1 MIISLDALNRRH
13 WLMLDKTA
21 QDWRAERANLGIESR
36 AFINGRYQDALA
48 GETRATVNPA
58 NGQRLADVANCG
70 VEDAD
75 RAVEVARAVFESGV
89 WASMAPADRK
99 MVLVR
104 WAELIEDH
112 ANEIALLEC
121 LDVGKPIADTTGV
134 DVPAA
139 ARTIRWSGEAID
151 KVYDQISPAP
161 SDCLALVQRLPLGVV
176 AAIVPWNFPLS
187 TTAWKLAPSLA
198 TGNSVILKPASSTP
212 LSALRIA
219 GLASEAGLPDGVL
232 QVLPGPG
239 GSLGRHLALHDDI
252 DGLTFTGST
261 EVGKQLMQYSGESN
275 LKRTFLELG
284 GKSPNIVF
292 ADSNLE
298 KAAMFAAIAV
308 FYNCGQTCTAGT
320 RLIVEDSIREQ
331 FVEMVVEQST
341 KWMPGDP
348 LDPATTMGPMI
359 DAGQLK
365 IVADYVD
372 IGKEEGASLMA
383 GGKQVMA
390 ASGGCF
396 HEPTIFDGVNNSMR
410 IAQEEIFGP
419 VMSVIGFKDAEEAVA
434 IANDSIYGLA
444 GAVWSNN
451 INTAHK
457 VAAAVRVGTMGI
469 NNYFGGDITVPFG
482 GFKQSGNGR
491 DKSMHA
497 FDDYTELKTTWI
509 EFD

>member
-1 MIISLDALNRRH
+1 
-13 WLMLDKTA
+13 MLDKTT
-21 QDWRAERANLGIESR
+21 QDWQSLAENLEIEAR
-36 AFINGRYQDALA
+36 AFVNGQYRDALA
-48 GETRATVNPA
+48 GETRATMNPA
-58 NGQRLADVANCG
+58 NGEKIADVANCG
-70 VEDAD
+70 TEDAD
-75 RAVEVARAVFESGV
+75 HAVGVARSTFESGI

-112 ANEIALLEC
+112 AEEIALLEC
-121 LDVGKPIADTTGV
+121 LDVGKPIGDTTGV

-151 KVYDQISPAP
+151 KVYDEISPAP
-161 SDCLALVQRLPLGVV
+161 ADCLALVQRLPLGVV

-198 TGNSVILKPASSTP
+198 TGNSVILKPASNTP

-219 GLASEAGLPDGVL
+219 GLASEAGLPDGAL

-261 EVGKQLMQYSGESN
+261 EVGKKLMQYSGESN

-298 KAAMFAAIAV
+298 KAATFAAIAV
-308 FYNCGQTCTAGT
+308 FYNGGQTCTAGT
-320 RLIVEDSIREQ
+320 RLIVEESIREQ
-331 FVEMVVEQST
+331 FVEMVIEKSQG
-341 KWMPGDP
+341 WMPGDP
-348 LDPATTMGPMI
+348 LDPATAMGPMI
-359 DAGQLK
+359 DAAQLK
-365 IVADYVD
+365 TVADYVD
-372 IGKEEGASLMA
+372 IGREEGASLMA
-383 GGKQVMA
+383 GGSQVMA
-390 ASGGCF
+390 DSGGCYY
-396 HEPTIFDGVNNSMR
+396 EPTIFDSVNNRMR

-419 VMSVIGFKDAEEAVA
+419 VMSVIGFREAEEAVA

-491 DKSMHA
+491 DKSIHA
-497 FDDYTELKTTWI
+497 FNDYTELKTTWI
-509 EFD
+509 EFE

>member
-1 MIISLDALNRRH
+1 
-13 WLMLDKTA
+13 MLEKTV
-21 QDWRAERANLGIESR
+21 QDWRSLAAALEIEGR
-36 AFINGRYQDALA
+36 AFINGRYQDALS
-48 GETRATVNPA
+48 GETRATLSP
-58 NGQRLADVANCG
+58 GDGRKLAEVANCG
-70 VEDAD
+70 IEDAD
-75 RAVEVARAVFESGV
+75 QAVGIARAAFASGV
-89 WASMAPADRK
+89 WANMAPADRK

-104 WAELIEDH
+104 WAELIEDN
-112 ANEIALLEC
+112 ADEIALLEC
-121 LDVGKPIADTTGV
+121 LDVGKPISDTTAV
-134 DVPAA
+134 DVPSAV
-139 ARTIRWSGEAID
+139 RTIRWSGEAID
-151 KVYDQISPAP
+151 KVYDEISPTPAN
-161 SDCLALVQRLPLGVV
+161 CLALVQRLPLGVV

-198 TGNSVILKPASSTP
+198 TGNSVILKPASNTP

-239 GSLGRHLALHDDI
+239 GSLGRHLALHNDI

-261 EVGKQLMQYSGESN
+261 EVGKQLMRFSGESN

-292 ADSNLE
+292 ADANLQ
-298 KAAMFAAIAV
+298 KAAAYAAVAV
-308 FYNCGQTCTAGT
+308 FYNGGQTCTAGT
-320 RLIVEDSIREQ
+320 RLIVEESIRER
-331 FVEMVVEQST
+331 FVEMVIASSRD
-341 KWMPGDP
+341 WMPGDP
-348 LDPATTMGPMI
+348 LHPATRMGPMI
-359 DAGQLK
+359 DAAQLRT
-365 IVADYVD
+365 VTDYVD
-372 IGKEEGASLMA
+372 IGRREGASLVA
-383 GGKQVMA
+383 GGNRVMA
-390 ASGGCF
+390 ESGGCYY
-396 HEPTIFDGVNNSMR
+396 EPTIFDGVNNSMR
-410 IAQEEIFGP
+410 ISREEIFGP
-419 VMSVIGFKDAEEAVA
+419 VMSVIGFKNAEEAVA

-469 NNYFGGDITVPFG
+469 NNYFGGDMTVPFG

-497 FDDYTELKTTWI
+497 FNDYTELKTTWI

>member
-1 MIISLDALNRRH
+1 
-13 WLMLDKTA
+13 MLDKTIK
-21 QDWRAERANLGIESR
+21 DWSSDAAALEIEGR
-36 AFINGRYQDALA
+36 AFIDGQYRDALS
-48 GETRATVNPA
+48 GETRTTMSPA
-58 NGQRLADVANCG
+58 NGRDLADVAVCG
-70 VEDAD
+70 TEDAD
-75 RAVEVARAVFESGV
+75 RAVVVARSAFESGV
-89 WASMAPADRK
+89 WAAMAPADRK
-99 MVLVR
+99 TVLVR
-104 WAELIEDH
+104 WAQLIEDH
-112 ANEIALLEC
+112 ADEIALLEC
-121 LDVGKPIADTTGV
+121 LDAGKPITDTSGG

-151 KVYDQISPAP
+151 KVYDQVAPTPAN
-161 SDCLALVQRLPLGVV
+161 CLALVQRLPLGVV
-176 AAIVPWNFPLS
+176 AAIVPWNFPLT

-198 TGNSVILKPASSTP
+198 TGNSVILKPASNTP
-212 LSALRIA
+212 LTALRIA

-239 GSLGRHLALHDDI
+239 GSLGRHLALHQDI

-261 EVGKQLMQYSGESN
+261 EVGKQLMQYAGQSN

-292 ADSNLE
+292 ADANLE
-298 KAAMFAAIAV
+298 KAAAFAAIAV
-308 FYNCGQTCTAGT
+308 FFNGGQTCTAGT
-320 RLIVEDSIREQ
+320 RLIVEDGIRER
-331 FVEMVVEQST
+331 FVDMVIAQSK
-341 KWMPGDP
+341 KWMPGNP

-359 DAGQLK
+359 DAGQLQT
-365 IVADYVD
+365 VANYVAV
-372 IGKEEGASLMA
+372 GQEEGASLVA
-383 GGKQVMA
+383 GGKQIMLD
-390 ASGGCF
+390 SGGSY
-396 HEPTIFDGVNNSMR
+396 HEPTIFNDVDNGMR
-410 IAQEEIFGP
+410 IAREEIFGP

-469 NNYFGGDITVPFG
+469 NNYFGGDMTVPFG

-497 FDDYTELKTTWI
+497 FDDYTELKTIWI
-509 EFD
+509 ELD

>member
-1 MIISLDALNRRH
+1 
-13 WLMLDKTA
+13 MLDKTK
-21 QDWRAERANLGIESR
+21 QDWAALAADLEIEGR
-36 AFINGRYQDALA
+36 AFINGRYENALS
-48 GETRATVNPA
+48 GETRETVCP
-58 NGQRLADVANCG
+58 GDGHKLADVANCG

-75 RAVEVARAVFESGV
+75 HAVGIARRAFESGV
-89 WASMAPADRK
+89 WTNMAPADRK

-104 WAELIEDH
+104 WAELIDDH
-112 ANEIALLEC
+112 ADEIALLEC

-134 DVPAA
+134 DVPSAV
-139 ARTIRWSGEAID
+139 RTIRWSGEAID
-151 KVYDQISPAP
+151 KVYDEIPP
-161 SDCLALVQRLPLGVV
+161 TPDDTLALVQRLPLGVV

-187 TTAWKLAPSLA
+187 TTAWKLAPALA
-198 TGNSVILKPASSTP
+198 TGNSVILKPASNTP

-219 GLASEAGLPDGVL
+219 ALASEAGLPDGVL

-239 GSLGRHLALHDDI
+239 GSLGKHLSLHEDI

-261 EVGKQLMQYSGESN
+261 EIGKQLMRYSGESN

-292 ADSNLE
+292 ADANLD
-298 KAAMFAAIAV
+298 KAATFAAIAV
-308 FYNCGQTCTAGT
+308 FYNGGQTCTAGT
-320 RLIVEDSIREQ
+320 RLIVENSVREQ
-331 FVEMVVEQST
+331 FVELVAEKSQA
-341 KWMPGDP
+341 WMPGDP

-359 DAGQLK
+359 DAAQLK
-365 IVADYVD
+365 TVADYVG
-372 IGKEEGASLMA
+372 IGQEEGASLVF

-390 ASGGCF
+390 DSGGCY
-396 HEPTIFDGVNNSMR
+396 HEPTVFDGVNNDMR

-419 VMSVIGFKDAEEAVA
+419 VLSVIGFDDAEQAVR

-451 INTAHK
+451 INIAHK

>member
-1 MIISLDALNRRH
+1 
-13 WLMLDKTA
+13 MLDKTRK
-21 QDWRAERANLGIESR
+21 DWDSLATDLQIEGR
-36 AFINGRYQDALA
+36 AFTNGRYQDALA
-48 GETRATVNPA
+48 GGTRETSSPA
-58 NGQRLADVANCG
+58 DGRKLADVANCG
-70 VEDAD
+70 TEDAD
-75 RAVEVARAVFESGV
+75 QAVKDARATFESGV
-89 WASMAPADRK
+89 WASMAPAERK

-104 WAELIEDH
+104 WAELIEQH
-112 ANEIALLEC
+112 AEEIALLEC
-121 LDVGKPIADTTGV
+121 LDVGKPIADTTSV

-161 SDCLALVQRLPLGVV
+161 ADCLALVQRLPLGVV

-198 TGNSVILKPASSTP
+198 TGNSVILKPASNTP

-232 QVLPGPG
+232 HVLPGPG

-308 FYNCGQTCTAGT
+308 FYNGGQTCTAGT
-320 RLIVEDSIREQ
+320 RLIVEESVREK
-331 FVEMVVEQST
+331 FVEMVVENT
-341 KWMPGDP
+341 KNWMPGDP
-348 LDPATTMGPMI
+348 LDPSTAMGPMI
-359 DAGQLK
+359 DNAQLQT
-365 IVADYVD
+365 VADYVE
-372 IGKEEGASLMA
+372 IGMEEGASLVA

-390 ASGGCF
+390 ESGGCY
-396 HEPTIFDGVNNSMR
+396 HEPTIFDGVNNDMR
-410 IAQEEIFGP
+410 VAREEIFGP
-419 VMSVIGFKDAEEAVA
+419 VMSVIGFKDAEEAVK

>member
-1 MIISLDALNRRH
+1 
-13 WLMLDKTA
+13 MLDRTR
-21 QDWRAERANLGIESR
+21 QDWQSLADDLDIEGR
-36 AFINGRYQDALA
+36 AFINGRYENALS
-48 GETRATVNPA
+48 GETRESVSPR
-58 NGQRLADVANCG
+58 NGKKLVDVANCG
-70 VEDAD
+70 IDDAEN
-75 RAVEVARAVFESGV
+75 AVRIARATFESGA
-89 WASMAPADRK
+89 WSSMAPADRK

-104 WAELIEDH
+104 WAELIEE
-112 ANEIALLEC
+112 NREEIALLES
-121 LDVGKPIADTTGV
+121 LDVGKPISDTMGV
-134 DVPAA
+134 DIPSAV
-139 ARTIRWSGEAID
+139 RTIRWSGEAID
-151 KVYDQISPAP
+151 KVYDEIPPTP
-161 SDCLALVQRLPLGVV
+161 SDSLALVQRLPLGVV

-198 TGNSVILKPASSTP
+198 TGNSVILKPASNTP

-239 GSLGRHLALHDDI
+239 GSLGKHLAMHMDI

-261 EVGKQLMQYSGESN
+261 EIGKQLMRYSGESN

-292 ADSNLE
+292 ADANLE
-298 KAAMFAAIAV
+298 KAASFAAVAV
-308 FYNCGQTCTAGT
+308 FYNGGQTCTAGT
-320 RLIVEDSIREQ
+320 RLIVQNSVREK
-331 FVEMVVEQST
+331 FVEMVVARSRD
-341 KWMPGDP
+341 WMPGDP
-348 LDPATTMGPMI
+348 LDPSTAMGPMI
-359 DAGQLK
+359 DAAQLK
-365 IVADYVD
+365 TVADYVD
-372 IGKEEGASLMA
+372 IGRGEGAAMIA
-383 GGKQVMA
+383 GGRQVMEE
-390 ASGGCF
+390 SGGCYY
-396 HEPTIFDGVNNSMR
+396 EPTIFDGVRNDMR

-419 VMSVIGFKDAEEAVA
+419 VLSVIGFDDAEEAVA

-509 EFD
+509 EFE

>member
-1 MIISLDALNRRH
+1 
-13 WLMLDKTA
+13 MLEKTN
-21 QDWRAERANLGIESR
+21 QDWAALATRLEIEGR
-36 AFINGRYQDALA
+36 AFINGRYQDALS
-48 GETRATVNPA
+48 GETRPSVAP
-58 NGQRLADVANCG
+58 GDGRKLADVASCG
-70 VEDAD
+70 AEDAD
-75 RAVEVARAVFESGV
+75 QAVGIARTVFERGT
-89 WASMAPADRK
+89 WADMAPADRK

-104 WAELIEDH
+104 WAELIEEH
-112 ANEIALLEC
+112 AEEIALLEC
-121 LDVGKPIADTTGV
+121 LDVGKPIADTTGI
-134 DVPAA
+134 DVPSAV
-139 ARTIRWSGEAID
+139 RTIRWSGEAID
-151 KVYDQISPAP
+151 KVYDEIPPTP
-161 SDCLALVQRLPLGVV
+161 SDTLALVQRLPLGVV
-176 AAIVPWNFPLS
+176 AAITPWNFPLS

-219 GLASEAGLPDGVL
+219 ALASEAGLPDGVL

-239 GSLGRHLALHDDI
+239 GSLGKHLALHEGI

-261 EVGKQLMQYSGESN
+261 AVGKQLMQYAGQSN

-292 ADSNLE
+292 ADANLE
-298 KAAMFAAIAV
+298 KAATMAAVAV
-308 FYNCGQTCTAGT
+308 FWNSGQTCTAGT
-320 RLIVEDSIREQ
+320 RLIVENSIRET
-331 FVEMVVEQST
+331 FVDMVVAKS
-341 KWMPGDP
+341 KDWMPGNP
-348 LDPATTMGPMI
+348 LDPATVMGPMI
-359 DAGQLK
+359 DAAQLK
-365 IVADYVD
+365 TVADYVD
-372 IGKEEGASLMA
+372 IGRAEGASLVF
-383 GGKQVMA
+383 GGKQAMTD
-390 ASGGCF
+390 SGGCYY
-396 HEPTIFDGVNNSMR
+396 EPTVFDGVNNDMR
-410 IAQEEIFGP
+410 IAREEIFGP
-419 VMSVIGFKDAEEAVA
+419 VMSVLGFDSVEEAVA

-457 VAAAVRVGTMGI
+457 VARAVRVGTMGI

>member
-1 MIISLDALNRRH
+1 
-13 WLMLDKTA
+13 MLDKTK
-21 QDWRAERANLGIESR
+21 QDWKSQAADLAIEGR
-36 AFINGRYQDALA
+36 AFINGRYQEALA
-48 GETRATVNPA
+48 GETRATMAPA
-58 NGQRLADVANCG
+58 DGQKLADVANCG
-70 VEDAD
+70 IEDAD
-75 RAVEVARAVFESGV
+75 RAVEVARATFESGV
-89 WASMAPADRK
+89 WSAMAPVDRK

-112 ANEIALLEC
+112 GDEIALLEC
-121 LDVGKPIADTTGV
+121 LDVGKPISDTTGV
-134 DVPAA
+134 DVPSAV
-139 ARTIRWSGEAID
+139 RTIRWSGEAID

-161 SDCLALVQRLPLGVV
+161 ADCLALVQRLPLGVV

-198 TGNSVILKPASSTP
+198 TGNSVILKPASNTP

-239 GSLGRHLALHDDI
+239 GSLGRHLALHEDI

-261 EVGKQLMQYSGESN
+261 EVGKQLMCYSGESN

-298 KAAMFAAIAV
+298 KAATCAAIAV
-308 FYNCGQTCTAGT
+308 FYSGGQTCTAGT
-320 RLIVEDSIREQ
+320 RLIVEDSIKEK
-331 FVEMVVEQST
+331 FVEMVVAKSQN
-341 KWMPGDP
+341 WMPGDP
-348 LDPATTMGPMI
+348 LDPATAMGPMI
-359 DAGQLK
+359 DAAQLK
-365 IVADYVD
+365 TVSDYVA
-372 IGKEEGASLMA
+372 IGREEGASLMF
-383 GGKQVMA
+383 GGNQVLVD
-390 ASGGCF
+390 SGGCYY
-396 HEPTIFDGVNNSMR
+396 EPTIFDGVNNDMR
-410 IAQEEIFGP
+410 VAQEEIFGP
-419 VMSVIGFKDAEEAVA
+419 VMSVIGFKDAEDAVA

-451 INTAHK
+451 INTAHR

-469 NNYFGGDITVPFG
+469 NNYFGGDVTVPFG

>member
-1 MIISLDALNRRH
+1 MP
-13 WLMLDKTA
+13 DKSK
-21 QDWRAERANLGIESR
+21 QDWQSQADGLEVEGR
-36 AFINGRYQDALA
+36 AFINGQYRNSLA
-48 GETRATVNPA
+48 GETRTTINPA
-58 NGQRLADVANCG
+58 DGQEIAAVVSCG
-70 VEDAD
+70 TEDAD
-75 RAVEVARAVFESGV
+75 EAVKVARATFESGV

-104 WAELIEDH
+104 WSELIEEH
-112 ANEIALLEC
+112 ADEIALLEC
-121 LDVGKPIADTTGV
+121 LDVGKPISDTTGV

-161 SDCLALVQRLPLGVV
+161 ADCLALVQRLPLGVV

-198 TGNSVILKPASSTP
+198 TGNSVILKPASNTP

-232 QVLPGPG
+232 HVLPGPG
-239 GSLGRHLALHDDI
+239 GSLGRHLALHEDI

-298 KAAMFAAIAV
+298 KAASFAAIAV
-308 FYNCGQTCTAGT
+308 FYNGGQTCTAGT
-320 RLIVEDSIREQ
+320 RLIVEESVRER
-331 FVEMVVEQST
+331 FVEMVVAKSQD
-341 KWMPGDP
+341 WMPGDP
-348 LDPATTMGPMI
+348 LDPSTTMGPMI

-365 IVADYVD
+365 TVADYVD
-372 IGKEEGASLMA
+372 IGREEGASLMA
-383 GGKQVMA
+383 GGRQVMA
-390 ASGGCF
+390 DSGGCY

>member
-1 MIISLDALNRRH
+1 
-13 WLMLDKTA
+13 MLDKTT
-21 QDWRAERANLGIESR
+21 QDWKALAADLDIEGR
-36 AFINGRYQDALA
+36 AFIDGRYQDSLS
-48 GETRATVNPA
+48 GDTRTTVAPA
-58 NGQRLADVANCG
+58 NGQKLAEVANCG
-70 VEDAD
+70 IEDAD
-75 RAVEVARAVFESGV
+75 RAVGIARAAFERGA
-89 WASMAPADRK
+89 WATMAPADRK

-112 ANEIALLEC
+112 ADEIALLES

-134 DVPAA
+134 DVPSTV
-139 ARTIRWSGEAID
+139 RTIRWSGEAID

-161 SDCLALVQRLPLGVV
+161 ADCLALVQRLPLGVV

-198 TGNSVILKPASSTP
+198 TGNSVILKPASNTP

-219 GLASEAGLPDGVL
+219 SLASEAGLPDGVL

-239 GSLGRHLALHDDI
+239 GSLGRHLALHEGI

-261 EVGKQLMQYSGESN
+261 EVGKQLMQYSGQSN

-292 ADSNLE
+292 ADANLE
-298 KAAMFAAIAV
+298 KAATFAAIAV
-308 FYNCGQTCTAGT
+308 FYNGGQTCTAGT
-320 RLIVEDSIREQ
+320 RLIVEQSIRDK
-331 FVEMVVEQST
+331 FVEMVVAQCQN
-341 KWMPGDP
+341 WMPGDP
-348 LDPATTMGPMI
+348 LDPATSMGPMI
-359 DAGQLK
+359 DAGQLQT
-365 IVADYVD
+365 VADYVA
-372 IGKEEGASLMA
+372 IGQEEGASLMS
-383 GGKQVMA
+383 GGSQVMA
-390 ASGGCF
+390 DSGGSYY
-396 HEPTIFDGVNNSMR
+396 EPTIFDGVANNMR

-419 VMSVIGFKDAEEAVA
+419 VMSVIGFNNAEEAVA

-469 NNYFGGDITVPFG
+469 NNYFGGDVTVPFG

>member
-1 MIISLDALNRRH
+1 
-13 WLMLDKTA
+13 MLDKTI
-21 QDWRAERANLGIESR
+21 QDWKSEAAALEIEGR
-36 AFINGRYQDALA
+36 AFINGQYQDALA
-48 GETRATVNPA
+48 GETRSTTSPA
-58 NGQRLADVANCG
+58 DGQKLADVANCG
-70 VEDAD
+70 TEDAD
-75 RAVEVARAVFESGV
+75 RAVTVARAVFESGV
-89 WASMAPADRK
+89 WAAMAPADRK
-99 MVLVR
+99 MVMVR

-112 ANEIALLEC
+112 ADEIALLEC
-121 LDVGKPIADTTGV
+121 LDAGKPIADTTGV

-161 SDCLALVQRLPLGVV
+161 ADCLALVQRLPLGVV

-198 TGNSVILKPASSTP
+198 TGNSVILKPASNTP

-219 GLASEAGLPDGVL
+219 ALASDAGLPDGVL
-232 QVLPGPG
+232 HVLPGPG
-239 GSLGRHLALHDDI
+239 GSLGRHLALHDGI

-261 EVGKQLMQYSGESN
+261 AVGKQLMQYSGESN

-292 ADSNLE
+292 ADANLE
-298 KAAMFAAIAV
+298 KAAAFAAIAV
-308 FYNCGQTCTAGT
+308 FYNGGQTCTAGT
-320 RLIVEDSIREQ
+320 RLIVEESIREK
-331 FVEMVVEQST
+331 FVDMVIAKST
-341 KWMPGDP
+341 NWMPGDP

-359 DAGQLK
+359 DAAQLNT
-365 IVADYVD
+365 VVEYVD
-372 IGKEEGASLMA
+372 VGQAEGASLVA
-383 GGKQVMA
+383 GGNQIMMD
-390 ASGGCF
+390 SGGCY
-396 HEPTIFDGVNNSMR
+396 HEPTIFDGVNNDMR
-410 IAQEEIFGP
+410 IAREEIFGP
-419 VMSVIGFKDAEEAVA
+419 VMSVIGFKTAEEAVA

-451 INTAHK
+451 INTAHR

-491 DKSMHA
+491 DKSIHA

>member
-1 MIISLDALNRRH
+1 
-13 WLMLDKTA
+13 MLDKTT
-21 QDWRAERANLGIESR
+21 QDWKSAAEGLAIEGR
-36 AFINGRYQDALA
+36 AFTNGQYRDALS
-48 GETRATVNPA
+48 GDTRETMNPA
-58 NGQRLADVANCG
+58 DGSKLADVANCG
-70 VEDAD
+70 IEDAD
-75 RAVEVARAVFESGV
+75 RAVEIARAAFEKGI

-99 MVLVR
+99 MILVR

-112 ANEIALLEC
+112 AEEIALLEC

-139 ARTIRWSGEAID
+139 VRTIRWSGEAID
-151 KVYDQISPAP
+151 KIYDQISPAP
-161 SDCLALVQRLPLGVV
+161 ADCLALVQRLPLGVV

-187 TTAWKLAPSLA
+187 TTAWKLAPSIA
-198 TGNSVILKPASSTP
+198 TGNSVILKPASNTP

-219 GLASEAGLPDGVL
+219 SLASEAGLPDGVL

-239 GSLGRHLALHDDI
+239 GSLGRHLALHEDI

-292 ADSNLE
+292 ADSNLD
-298 KAAMFAAIAV
+298 KAASFAAIAV
-308 FYNCGQTCTAGT
+308 FYNGGQTCTAGT
-320 RLIVEDSIREQ
+320 RLIVENSIREK
-331 FVEMVVEQST
+331 FVEMVVEKS
-341 KWMPGDP
+341 KAWMPGEP

-359 DAGQLK
+359 DTGQLK
-365 IVADYVD
+365 TVADYVD
-372 IGKEEGASLMA
+372 IGRQEGASLMF

-390 ASGGCF
+390 DTGGCY

-419 VMSVIGFKDAEEAVA
+419 VMSVIGFNDAAEAVA

-457 VAAAVRVGTMGI
+457 VASAVRVGTMGI
-469 NNYFGGDITVPFG
+469 NNYFGGDVTVPFG

>member
-1 MIISLDALNRRH
+1 
-13 WLMLDKTA
+13 MLDKTV
-21 QDWRAERANLGIESR
+21 QDWHAEAASLVIEGR
-36 AFINGRYQDALA
+36 AFIDGRYQEAKS
-48 GETRATVNPA
+48 GETRPTINPG
-58 NGQRLADVANCG
+58 NGAKLADVANCG
-70 VEDAD
+70 AEDAD
-75 RAVEVARAVFESGV
+75 RAVEIARAAFESRV
-89 WASMAPADRK
+89 WADMAPSDRK

-104 WAELIEDH
+104 WAELIEEN
-112 ANEIALLEC
+112 ATEIALLES

-134 DVPAA
+134 DVPSAI
-139 ARTIRWSGEAID
+139 RTIRWSGEAID
-151 KVYDQISPAP
+151 KVYDQISPTPAN
-161 SDCLALVQRLPLGVV
+161 CLALIQRLPLGVV

-198 TGNSVILKPASSTP
+198 TGNSVILKPASNTP

-239 GSLGRHLALHDDI
+239 GSLGRHLALHPGI

-261 EVGKQLMQYSGESN
+261 EVGKQLMRYAGESN

-284 GKSPNIVF
+284 GKGPNIVF
-292 ADSNLE
+292 ADANLE

-308 FYNCGQTCTAGT
+308 FYNGGQTCTAGT
-320 RLIVEDSIREQ
+320 RLIVEERIREQ
-331 FVEMVVEQST
+331 FVEMVAEQSRN
-341 KWMPGDP
+341 WMPGDP
-348 LDPATTMGPMI
+348 LDPATPMGPMI
-359 DAGQLK
+359 DAAQLK
-365 IVADYVD
+365 TVADYVAV
-372 IGKEEGASLMA
+372 GSSEGASLVT
-383 GGKQVMA
+383 GGGQTMLE
-390 ASGGCF
+390 SGGF
-396 HEPTIFDGVNNSMR
+396 YYEPTIFQGVDNNMR
-410 IAQEEIFGP
+410 IAREEIFGP
-419 VMSVIGFKDAEEAVA
+419 VMSVIGFETAEEAVS

-451 INTAHK
+451 INTAHR

-509 EFD
+509 EFE

>member
-1 MIISLDALNRRH
+1 
-13 WLMLDKTA
+13 MLDKTQ
-21 QDWRAERANLGIESR
+21 QDWKSLATDLKFEGR
-36 AFINGRYQDALA
+36 AFINGCYQDALS
-48 GETRATVNPA
+48 GETRETMCPGD
-58 NGQRLADVANCG
+58 GQKLTDVANCG
-70 VEDAD
+70 IEDAD
-75 RAVEVARAVFESGV
+75 NAVRIARAAFESGV
-89 WASMAPADRK
+89 WSNMAPADRK

-104 WAELIEDH
+104 WAELIEEH
-112 ANEIALLEC
+112 ADEIALLEC

-134 DVPAA
+134 DVPSAV
-139 ARTIRWSGEAID
+139 RTIRWSGEAID
-151 KVYDQISPAP
+151 KVYDEIPPTPAGT
-161 SDCLALVQRLPLGVV
+161 LALVQRLPLGVV

-198 TGNSVILKPASSTP
+198 TGNSVILKPASNTP

-219 GLASEAGLPDGVL
+219 GLATEAGLPDGVL

-239 GSLGRHLALHDDI
+239 GSLGRHLSLHPDI

-261 EVGKQLMQYSGESN
+261 EIGKQLMRYSGESN

-292 ADSNLE
+292 ADANLE
-298 KAAMFAAIAV
+298 KAASLAAVAV
-308 FYNCGQTCTAGT
+308 FYNGGQTCTAGT
-320 RLIVEDSIREQ
+320 RLIVEESIREK
-331 FVEMVVEQST
+331 FVERVVEKS
-341 KWMPGDP
+341 KAWMPGNP

-359 DAGQLK
+359 DTSQLRT
-365 IVADYVD
+365 VTDYVY
-372 IGKEEGASLMA
+372 IGQEEGASLMF

-390 ASGGCF
+390 DSGGCY
-396 HEPTIFDGVNNSMR
+396 HEPTIFDGVDNDMR
-410 IAQEEIFGP
+410 IAREEIFGP
-419 VMSVIGFKDAEEAVA
+419 VMSVIGFKDAEDAVR
-434 IANDSIYGLA
+434 IANDSNYGLA

-469 NNYFGGDITVPFG
+469 NNYFGGDVTVPFG
-482 GFKQSGNGR
+482 GFKESGNGR